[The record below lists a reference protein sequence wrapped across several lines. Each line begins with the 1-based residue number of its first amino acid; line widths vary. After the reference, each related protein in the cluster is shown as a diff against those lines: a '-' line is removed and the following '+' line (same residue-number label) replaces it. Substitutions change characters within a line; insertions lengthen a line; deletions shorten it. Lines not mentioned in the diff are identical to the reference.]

1 MSSRNLVILMG
12 HLGRDPETRYTP
24 QGMAVCTLTVAT
36 SQKWKDKQ
44 TGELREETEWSR
56 VVLYDRKAEVAQ
68 QYLKKGSQVYIEGR
82 LKTRKWTDKDG
93 IERYT
98 TEIIADQMQM
108 LGGRNEQPSGGF
120 ESQPKQQYGQPQTQ
134 PEKQQYGRPAPT
146 QTISDIADD
155 IPF

>member
-24 QGMAVCTLTVAT
+24 QGMAVCTLAVAT

-82 LKTRKWTDKDG
+82 LKTKKWTDKNG
-93 IERYT
+93 VERYT
-98 TEIIADQMQM
+98 TEVIADLLQM
-108 LGGRNEQPSGGF
+108 LGS
-120 ESQPKQQYGQPQTQ
+120 KATAGQTAT
-134 PEKQQYGRPAPT
+134 PAPAT
-146 QTISDIADD
+146 THQPNTTTPAPAQAGTISDIADEE

>member
-24 QGMAVCTLTVAT
+24 QGMAVCTLAVAT

-56 VVLYDRKAEVAQ
+56 VVLYERKAEVAQ

-82 LKTRKWTDKDG
+82 LKTKKWTDKNG
-93 IERYT
+93 VERYT
-98 TEIIADQMQM
+98 TEIITDLLQM
-108 LGGRNEQPSGGF
+108 LGSKAAAGQTATHEAVTTHQPN
-120 ESQPKQQYGQPQTQ
+120 T
-134 PEKQQYGRPAPT
+134 PASAPA
-146 QTISDIADD
+146 QAATISDIADEE